1 MIQEIPY
8 AGWKRNLRIQG
19 PTTELV
25 ITLEVG
31 PRIIRYGFRGDRNV
45 FVEMPEQM
53 GGAGENDWKIRGG
66 HRFWTAPEGDHSYEP
81 DNEPVTWKKIG
92 ETAVEITQPASKA
105 FGFQKVLRVEL
116 LANELV
122 RITHLLTN
130 TGSAAIDVTPWA
142 LSVMATGGVALIPQ
156 PRLDLHPSEFPEGR
170 DAKPDEFLPN
180 RELILWPFTD
190 LTDGRYAYSENF
202 LRVTYLPERPATK
215 LGLKLPTGWVAYQN
229 GDVVFA
235 KHLTYDP
242 AQPYPDRGSNFEIF
256 TNIQILELESLAPN
270 LPLAAGATREHIE
283 YWTLHKTK
291 ADLRGENAA
300 VKFFGELP
308 AISLS

>member
-31 PRIIRYGFRGDRNV
+31 PRIIRYGFHDGKNV
-45 FVEMPEQM
+45 FVELPEQM
-53 GGAGENDWKIRGG
+53 GGAGEKEWMIRGG
-66 HRFWTAPEGDHSYEP
+66 HRFWTAPEGDHSYEL
-81 DNEPVTWKKIG
+81 DNAPVTWKMLG
-92 ETAVEITQPASKA
+92 EMAVEIVQPAGGK
-105 FGFQKVLRVEL
+105 GFQKTLRVEL
-116 LANELV
+116 LESEVA

-130 TGSAAIDVTPWA
+130 AGGAALDVTPWA

-170 DAKPDEFLPN
+170 ETKPEEFLPN

-190 LTDGRYAYSENF
+190 LTDGRYAYSEHF
-202 LRVTYLPERPATK
+202 LRVAYAPERAATK

-229 GDVVFA
+229 GDTVFA
-235 KHLTYDP
+235 KHFPYDP

-256 TNIQILELESLAPN
+256 TNHRILELESLAPA
-270 LPLAAGATREHIE
+270 LPLAPGATREHVE
-283 YWTLHKTK
+283 HWVLSKTT
-291 ADLRGENAA
+291 ADLRGEKAA
-300 VKFFGELP
+300 VKFFEALP
-308 AISLS
+308 KIG